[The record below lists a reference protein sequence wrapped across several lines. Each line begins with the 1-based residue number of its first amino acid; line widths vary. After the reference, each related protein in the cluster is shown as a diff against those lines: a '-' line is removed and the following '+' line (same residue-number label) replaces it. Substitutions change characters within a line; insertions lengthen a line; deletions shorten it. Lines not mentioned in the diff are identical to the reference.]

1 MATMNI
7 SLPGALDA
15 RIRELAAA
23 SGKAPEALVEEAVER
38 MLDDEADRT
47 EIASRMARFAETE
60 AAFDHEDVLG
70 ILRQRASGK
79 PGSA

>member
-7 SLPGALDA
+7 SLPGALEA

-38 MLDDEADRT
+38 MLEDEADRT
-47 EIASRMARFAETE
+47 EITSRMAHFAESG
-60 AAFDHEDVLG
+60 AAFDHEDVRET
-70 ILRQRASGK
+70 LRQRAIGK
-79 PGSA
+79 PGST